1 MTVTLTFV
9 PKGALHYSC
18 TAYCNISCSEE
29 RLALNLDGE
38 GEGPKALLSQNDLQL
53 GDRFVNEEY
62 VQDIMIENKGEI
74 ECKYE
79 LLPNDRNF
87 GKMFNFD

>member
-1 MTVTLTFV
+1 MTITLTFV

-38 GEGPKALLSQNDLQL
+38 GEGPKALLSQNDL
-53 GDRFVNEEY
+53 
-62 VQDIMIENKGEI
+62 
-74 ECKYE
+74 
-79 LLPNDRNF
+79 
-87 GKMFNFD
+87 